1 MLVTYDLPNLLIDR
15 FRMALNF
22 TQDQEQAVIQQ
33 FLLQYIQ
40 QAFTQELASL
50 SHYVPAVPVHSLPVP
65 APSSSSVDCAKALR
79 RLPAWANRPHQINHQ
94 VIRAFFAC
102 ERDGVASREQ
112 MRRFFIENTRYT
124 LVQFDYNFT
133 NMCTESGNS
142 HGKVFDAVDDRVTL
156 AAPVE
161 APARQLQA
169 QFYPQR

>member
-40 QAFTQELASL
+40 QAFTQELTSL
-50 SHYVPAVPVHSLPVP
+50 SHYVPSVPVHSPSVP
-65 APSSSSVDCAKALR
+65 APSTSSVDCAKALR
-79 RLPAWANRPHQINHQ
+79 RLPAWAKRPHQINHQ

-112 MRRFFIENTRYT
+112 MRRFFIQNTSRT
-124 LVQFDYNFT
+124 QVQFDYNFT

-161 APARQLQA
+161 ALARQLQA